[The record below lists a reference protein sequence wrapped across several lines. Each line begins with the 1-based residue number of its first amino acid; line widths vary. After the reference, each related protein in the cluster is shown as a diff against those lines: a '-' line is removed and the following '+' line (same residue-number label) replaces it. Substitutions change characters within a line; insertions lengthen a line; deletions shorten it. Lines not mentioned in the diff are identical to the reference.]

1 MSITVFSFIRNK
13 VTIVSSQ
20 IFGTVRT
27 KRNEKNI
34 ISSYIISSRVFE
46 RRQRIEE
53 EKSAEEKKRDEIAKV
68 KCMGLSRFIPP
79 RFSHGLN

>member
-1 MSITVFSFIRNK
+1 

-53 EKSAEEKKRDEIAKV
+53 EKSAGEKKRD
-68 KCMGLSRFIPP
+68 
-79 RFSHGLN
+79 